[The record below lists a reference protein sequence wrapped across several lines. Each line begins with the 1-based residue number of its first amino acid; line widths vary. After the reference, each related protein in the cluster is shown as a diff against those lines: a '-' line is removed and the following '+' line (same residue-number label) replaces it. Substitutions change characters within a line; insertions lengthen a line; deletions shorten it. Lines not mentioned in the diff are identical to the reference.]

1 MRLEKHGGDGPGSR
15 MSPVRTQSIDTP
27 EEVERIQIRRYRDMG
42 PRRRL
47 EAALA
52 LNAALDRLALAG
64 IRARH
69 GRSGSPETER
79 LWLFSLRL
87 SRDHLRAAF
96 GRDSETIDG

>member
-1 MRLEKHGGDGPGSR
+1 MPG
-15 MSPVRTQSIDTP
+15 MRTQSIDTP
-27 EEVERIQIRRYRDMG
+27 EEVERIQIRRYREMG

-79 LWLFSLRL
+79 LRLFALRL
-87 SRDHLRAAF
+87 SREQLRAAF
-96 GRDSETIDG
+96 PRAPEGVDA

>member
-1 MRLEKHGGDGPGSR
+1 MKRSPGALPAAR
-15 MSPVRTQSIDTP
+15 MPAMRTQSIDTP
-27 EEVERIQIRRYRDMG
+27 AEIERLQIRRYREMG

-69 GRSGSPETER
+69 GPSLSPAEER
-79 LWLFSLRL
+79 LRLFALRL
-87 SRDHLRAAF
+87 CPEEMRRAF
-96 GRDSETIDG
+96 GRDPGSRGG